1 MQIILRKIGDS
12 LNANCDSALI
22 DYEVLSMQDSFIN
35 PEVLV
40 ALFRWG
46 GDVWRLTFVALMRV
60 MESVC

>member
-1 MQIILRKIGDS
+1 MRTIGDS

-35 PEVLV
+35 TEVLV